1 MEDFYQDKTQ
11 DNVNI
16 DNVFTYFLLYLEWHD

>member
-16 DNVFTYFLLYLEWHD
+16 DNVFTYFLLYLE